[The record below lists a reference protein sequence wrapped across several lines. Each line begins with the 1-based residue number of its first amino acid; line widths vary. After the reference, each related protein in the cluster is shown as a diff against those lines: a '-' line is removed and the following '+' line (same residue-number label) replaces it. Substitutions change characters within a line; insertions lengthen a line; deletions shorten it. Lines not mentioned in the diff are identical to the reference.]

1 MTKYKRGDVLTHI
14 PLNQRCVV
22 VHNTLA
28 PGGVNESEAVIFIRM
43 VNNTMQTIP
52 VKYQDEW
59 LTTRPPKATLKNGF
73 GILPSATPAVGP
85 QVKESEI

>member
-1 MTKYKRGDVLTHI
+1 MERYKRGTVLTHI

-28 PGGVNESEAVIFIRM
+28 PGGTNADEAVIFIRM
-43 VNNTMQTIP
+43 TNNTMQTIP

-59 LTTRPPKATLKNGF
+59 LTVRPPRATLKNGF
-73 GILPSATPAVGP
+73 GILPSVTPAVGP
-85 QVKESEI
+85 QMKEVDQ